1 MGDVLLDVRDL
12 QNSFKLLNGKTIHPV
27 DGVSLQVG
35 ERDVV
40 GIVGE
45 SGCGKSMTA
54 LSIIGL
60 TPSPGKITN
69 GQVLYA
75 GQDLVKIRKKDL
87 YKIRGS
93 QIATVFQDPMTYLN
107 PVQTIGAQIRE
118 AILLHEKVSKKAA
131 DETVLKVLREVGIPA
146 PERVAKSYPFELSGG
161 MRQRILIAMAICCRP
176 KLLIADEPTTAL
188 DVTVQAQIL
197 SLLKRL
203 VRENDISLVLITHDM
218 GIVADVCNKI
228 YVMYAGQVVESG
240 TSEDIYYH
248 PCHPYTKALLQS
260 VLTVLEK
267 KDRINTIPGF
277 VPDLADLPQGCRFS
291 TRCPYACEGCR
302 QEQRLQRIGGIHD
315 VRCWKWTEAGKV
327 RE

>member
-1 MGDVLLDVRDL
+1 MSEVLLDVRNL
-12 QNSFKLLNGKTIHPV
+12 QNSFQLLNGKTIHPV
-27 DGVSLQVG
+27 DDVSLQVN

-60 TPSPGKITN
+60 TPPPGRITN
-69 GQVLYA
+69 GKVLYR
-75 GQDLVKIRKKDL
+75 GQDLVKIRKEDL
-87 YKIRGS
+87 YKLRGN

-107 PVQTIGAQIRE
+107 PVYTVGAQIRE

-131 DETVLKVLREVGIPA
+131 SEVVLGVLKEVGIPA

-161 MRQRILIAMAICCRP
+161 MRQRVLIAMAICCRP

-203 VRENDISLVLITHDM
+203 VKQNEISLVLITHDM
-218 GIVADVCNKI
+218 GIVADICNKI
-228 YVMYAGQVVESG
+228 YVMYAGQIVESG
-240 TSEDIYYH
+240 TAEDIYYH
-248 PCHPYTKALLQS
+248 PCHPYTRALLQS

-291 TRCPYACEGCR
+291 TRCQYTCERCR
-302 QEQRLQRIGGIHD
+302 QNQSLQSVEGRHE
-315 VRCWKWTEAGKV
+315 VRCWKWMKIGT
-327 RE
+327 R